1 MFKIVQNLKPSENIF
16 RCNRQLS
23 ITCRFCKLWIFHPLK
38 LHINKNNKC
47 MSKFTIV
54 WTKTILCSRLPL
66 WTKKYFDF
74 NMKLNS
80 REFKFKKKNS
90 FLFHHFLASYKT
102 EYIYISVKLK
112 GIISNLYNLFL
123 SEIFTIFN
131 N

>member
-1 MFKIVQNLKPSENIF
+1 MFKIVQNLKSSENIF
-16 RCNRQLS
+16 RYNRQLS
-23 ITCRFCKLWIFHPLK
+23 ITYRFCKLWIFHPLK

-80 REFKFKKKNS
+80 REFKFKKKKNS
-90 FLFHHFLASYKT
+90 FLFNHFWTSYKI
-102 EYIYISVKLK
+102 EYIYIFVKLK
-112 GIISNLYNLFL
+112 GILSSLFL
-123 SEIFTIFN
+123 SEMFTILN